1 MIKIQTELIEEHLN
15 HKLDLSADADI
26 WLLYCFTC
34 KQWVAR
40 GETQYEEAE
49 GGTTSVPGS

>member
-34 KQWVAR
+34 KQQVAR